1 MNDGS
6 ASKARLLIVDD
17 EAALMEA
24 LCNTLQAQGYEV
36 VGCTS
41 AVAALAAFEQT
52 PFDLLLAD
60 LTMPEMN
67 GIELLRAALQIDPL
81 LVVIIMT
88 GDGTISTA
96 VAAMQSGAHD
106 YILKPFNLSAILPVL
121 TRGLAVR
128 QLRLDNASLEQ
139 RLHKRNAELEAANR
153 ELDAYT
159 RSISHDLRTPLNGI
173 IGFTELLN
181 LQFAENMPAEAQVML
196 GHVHTSAVQMNQ
208 LIDDLLRLSKFG
220 QQALHIESVDI
231 ESDIRALCDELN
243 RQYSARTISLRID
256 ALPPVPADRAL
267 LRQVFS
273 NLLSNAYK
281 FTREMPLAK
290 IDIGSEIHN
299 GERVFYVRDNGAG
312 FDMANAEKLFGVF
325 QRLHRHEDFEG
336 NGVGLSIVQRIVQ
349 RHGGRIWAVSE
360 PHRGATFY
368 FTLAPSEIIIDPS
381 SAPNGTINHA

>member
-6 ASKARLLIVDD
+6 AEKARLLIVDD

-24 LCNTLQAQGYEV
+24 LCNTLQAQGYDV

-41 AVAALAAFEQT
+41 AAAALVALEHES
-52 PFDLLLAD
+52 FDLLLAD

-67 GIELLRAALQIDPL
+67 GIELLREALQIDPL
-81 LVVIIMT
+81 LIGIIMT

-121 TRGLAVR
+121 KRGLAVR
-128 QLRLDNASLEQ
+128 QLRLENASLAQ

-153 ELDAYT
+153 ELEAYT
-159 RSISHDLRTPLNGI
+159 RSVSHDLRTPLNGI

-181 LQFAENMPAEAQVML
+181 MQFAAQIPAEAQTML
-196 GHVHTSAVQMNQ
+196 NHVHTSAVLMNQ

-231 ESDIRALCDELN
+231 ESEVHALCDELN
-243 RQYSARTISLRID
+243 RQHSARTISLRID
-256 ALPPVPADRAL
+256 VLLPIIQADRAL
-267 LRQVFS
+267 LRQVFA

-281 FTREMPLAK
+281 FTREVPRAE
-290 IDIGSEIHN
+290 IEVGSEMRDDEH
-299 GERVFYVRDNGAG
+299 VFYVRDNGAG
-312 FDMANAEKLFGVF
+312 FDMADAEKLFGVF
-325 QRLHRHEDFEG
+325 QRLHRNEDFEG

-349 RHGGRIWAVSE
+349 RHGGRIWAISA
-360 PHRGATFY
+360 PNQGATFC
-368 FTLAPSEIIIDPS
+368 FTLSPNHNASESINFS
-381 SAPNGTINHA
+381 SQ